1 LSYRFLDLEHLY
13 IHWPFCPYKCHFCDF
28 VAMAS
33 HEQFM
38 TQYHHALIK
47 ELYQNE
53 SLMPLKPRL
62 RTIYFGGGTPS
73 TYPPE
78 LLLDTFAILRK
89 LFDFDQMT
97 EVTIEVNPGT
107 VTPQLFDVWSQAGIN
122 RLSIGV
128 QSLKDVVLS
137 SLNRHQTKEQVQDI
151 LKQASGYFKN
161 LSVDFIL
168 GLPGVTDEEWKNMIQ
183 EAMSWPIQH
192 ISVYFLTVH
201 EDTPLYFKVARN
213 KVQLPPDD
221 AMVDLYNWTVDY
233 LREHGFERYEISNFA
248 KKGFRS
254 LHNAAYWNRKPYRG
268 FGLGAC
274 SFNGTERFQ
283 NSKNLG
289 KYIQNI
295 EQNQSVIDMSETLSE
310 SQIMLE
316 KLMLG
321 LRQTD
326 GVVVKEYL
334 QTLSLEKSNK
344 FFENVALLESAQL
357 VSYRNGNIQLTP
369 RGYALENEVT
379 LKLFS

>member
-1 LSYRFLDLEHLY
+1 MSYRFVDLEHLY

-33 HEQFM
+33 HEEFM
-38 TQYHHALIK
+38 KQYHHALLK
-47 ELYQNE
+47 ELEQNE
-53 SLMPLKPRL
+53 SLMPSKPRL
-62 RTIYFGGGTPS
+62 KTIYFGGGTPS
-73 TYPPE
+73 TYPSE
-78 LLLDTFAILRK
+78 LLLDTFGILKK
-89 LFDFDQMT
+89 LFDFDQTT

-107 VTPQLFDVWSQAGIN
+107 ITPGLFDVWSSVGIN

-128 QSLKDVVLS
+128 QSLKDVVLN
-137 SLNRHQTKEQVQDI
+137 SLNRHQTKEQVHQV
-151 LKQASGYFKN
+151 LSEASVYFKN

-168 GLPGVTDEEWKNMIQ
+168 GLPGVTDEEWKVMIA
-183 EAMSWPIQH
+183 EAMTWPIQH

-201 EDTPLYFKVARN
+201 EDTPLYFKITRN
-213 KVQLPPDD
+213 KVHLPPDD

-233 LREHGFERYEISNFA
+233 LQEHGFERYEISNFA

-254 LHNAAYWNRKPYRG
+254 QHNAAYWNRKSYRG

-283 NSKNLG
+283 NTKNLG

-295 EQNQSVIDMSETLSE
+295 ESSQSVVDMSESLTS

-321 LRQTD
+321 LRQTE
-326 GVVVKEYL
+326 GVWVQEYL
-334 QTLSLEKSNK
+334 QTLSLDKHTK
-344 FFENVALLESAQL
+344 FFENIALLESAQL
-357 VSYRNGNIQLTP
+357 LSYRNGNIQLTP
-369 RGYALENEVT
+369 KGYALENEVT